1 MVSTV
6 DSGLIVTPLDIAGR
20 YLDKAPIDLLSM
32 ARALGISVNM
42 NAEMEDPDVSG
53 IIRRCSD
60 GRYAIQVNGQDNDKR
75 KKFTLAHEIAHYL
88 LHRDLIDKAAV
99 VDDGMYRSGLPSN
112 VETQANRLAAELLMP
127 APLVKKLW
135 KVGVC
140 SVFQL
145 SDIFQASEAAV
156 RIRLKQLG
164 FSA

>member
-6 DSGLIVTPLDIAGR
+6 DAGPIVTPLDIAGR
-20 YLDKAPIDLLSM
+20 YLDKAPVDLLAM
-32 ARALGISVNM
+32 ARALGISVDM
-42 NAEMEDPDVSG
+42 DAGMEDPDVSG
-53 IIRRCSD
+53 IIRRNSN
-60 GRYAIQVNGQDNDKR
+60 GRYAVQINGRDNAKR

-88 LHRDLIDKAAV
+88 LHRNLIDQAAV
-99 VDDGMYRSGLPSN
+99 VDDGMYRSGLPSY

-135 KVGVC
+135 KMGVC

-164 FSA
+164 YNA